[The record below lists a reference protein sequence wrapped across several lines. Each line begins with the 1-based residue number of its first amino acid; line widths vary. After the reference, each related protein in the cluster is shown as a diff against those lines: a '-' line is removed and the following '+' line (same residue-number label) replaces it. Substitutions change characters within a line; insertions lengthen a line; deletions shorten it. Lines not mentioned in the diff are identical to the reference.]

1 MSKLHE
7 LANLLKVGKQQIVI
21 EEELIPEPV
30 ELPDPKVKLNEFREL
45 IKTGIKKRQPEPV
58 VEPIPASIEIES
70 VPDMPPEPIKTA
82 PEAISEATKP
92 NVAQTHKNA
101 PESVSTTVL
110 KQMQK
115 EMGLL
120 KKMIEESRSS
130 TIKSFNHA
138 MYSGSGGGEVEFRWL
153 DDVDRNSID
162 DPGSSEHVLRYNP
175 VTKKVF
181 FGELTGD
188 HREVN
193 SFTFDVDGP
202 NIPVTPRMI
211 SWNSDEDCLDIAHGD
226 GSTLQTGLEL
236 YSRTQNKTVSTI
248 LPGTFVTLGVVDG
261 TDLDALSITPFVAN
275 GTMDPIKTIGVA
287 TTPMTPNQFG
297 RATKVGKVHEL
308 NTTGSSVG
316 ETWIAGDILWAHP
329 TIPGKMT
336 KVQPT
341 APNVVVF
348 IGVVLISHA
357 TLGVISVRY
366 TPIPRLYYGSFYDT
380 TIQTNPVANVPHSM
394 SFNTTAIT
402 NGVSISGSASPFNTY
417 IKTENAGIYNIQFSA
432 QVDKTD
438 GGSDDIVIWLR
449 KNGIDLTD
457 TATTLTLPTN
467 NSKVVAAWNWFVTSA
482 NGDYYQIIWRSA
494 DTDLRLLAEP
504 ISVDHPG
511 IPSVIVTANR
521 VDQFLSNTGSFSG
534 SFTGAFTGSFSGSI
548 TAPGTTTQVV
558 FNNGGVLGANSG
570 FVDLS

>member
-202 NIPVTPRMI
+202 TIPVTPRMI
-211 SWNSDEDCLDIAHGD
+211 SWNSDEDCLDIAHED
-226 GSTLQTGLEL
+226 GSTLQAGLET
-236 YSRTQNKTVSTI
+236 YSRVQNKTLTPI

-275 GTMDPIKTIGVA
+275 GTMDPVKTIGIV
-287 TTPMTPNQFG
+287 TTPMLPNQFG
-297 RATKVGKVHEL
+297 RATKVGKVREL
-308 NTTGSSVG
+308 NTTGSDVN
-316 ETWIAGDILWAHP
+316 EVWVAGDILWAHP
-329 TIPGKMT
+329 TIPGKLT

-348 IGVVLISHA
+348 IGAVLVAHETNGI
-357 TLGVISVRY
+357 ISVRY

-380 TIQTNPVANVPHSM
+380 TNQTAAAINTAYAVRCQSTAFASGHSLNPTFPTRVYANHQ
-394 SFNTTAIT
+394 
-402 NGVSISGSASPFNTY
+402 GL
-417 IKTENAGIYNIQFSA
+417 YNYQFSLQLTSSNSA
-432 QVDKTD
+432 TSKVW
-438 GGSDDIVIWLR
+438 IWYQ
-449 KNGIDLTD
+449 KNGIDVPNSTTVLTI
-457 TATTLTLPTN
+457 
-467 NSKVVAAWNWFVTSA
+467 SA
-482 NGDYYQIIWRSA
+482 NGGKLAPSWNFVVSMIPNDYFELMWA
-494 DTDLRLLAEP
+494 TDSTTVSISAEP
-504 ISVDHPG
+504 ATSFA
-511 IPSVIVTANR
+511 PSVPSLL
-521 VDQFLSNTGSFSG
+521 LSV
-534 SFTGAFTGSFSGSI
+534 
-548 TAPGTTTQVV
+548 TQV
-558 FNNGGVLGANSG
+558 NQ
-570 FVDLS
+570 